1 MIYTL
6 LTSDGSTISF
16 DCITS
21 ANINRTATITSHPTE
36 LGSPISDHV
45 YFSNIT
51 VGLSGLV
58 TDFNLYNP
66 QSRTAGGSVFFD
78 ADGNIVAA
86 NISPRD
92 NVFEVLTNLFDNRQ
106 LVSLVES
113 SRVGEEVETYTDCVI
128 KSISKKDSPENGKSV
143 MFDLELEQIR
153 LVSTSRVKTTTRPVE
168 LKTQAEVKAEA
179 AVVAQATDATTEDTD
194 RKETP
199 LQKAIREAQEANS
212 LASADVVAKE
222 QELAELRRI
231 RNGGE

>member
-21 ANINRTATITSHPTE
+21 ASINRTATITSHPTE

-51 VGLSGLV
+51 ISLSGLV

-78 ADGNIVAA
+78 ADGTIQAA
-86 NISPRD
+86 FTSPREG
-92 NVFEVLTNLFDNRQ
+92 VIEVLTGLYDNRQ
-106 LVSLVES
+106 LVSVVES
-113 SRVGEEVETYTDCVI
+113 AKVGDALETYTDCVI
-128 KSISKKDSPENGKSV
+128 KSISKKDSPENGESI

-153 LVSTSRVKTTTRPVE
+153 LVSLLRVRTTTRPVE
-168 LKTQAEVKAEA
+168 LRTQAEVKAEA
-179 AVVAQATDATTEDTD
+179 AAVAQATAKTTPETTTTVKPETEMQ
-194 RKETP
+194 RKIRDGQGANAILDQEI
-199 LQKAIREAQEANS
+199 KAAEER
-212 LASADVVAKE
+212 LAISQGK
-222 QELAELRRI
+222 
-231 RNGGE
+231 